1 MLGVGHCQ
9 DRRPHQMSGGEQQ
22 RAAIAVAL
30 ANAPAVILA
39 DEPTGEL
46 DSATAEQVFEAF
58 RTANDELGTTV
69 VVVTHDLAVAS
80 AVRRTVAL
88 RDGRTASE
96 VVRRTTIDEHGRE
109 SVTAS
114 EYATVDRAGRL
125 QLPRDFTEALDIRD
139 RVLLELEPDH
149 ITLRP
154 DRPTPG

>member
-1 MLGVGHCQ
+1 M
-9 DRRPHQMSGGEQQ
+9 
-22 RAAIAVAL
+22 
-30 ANAPAVILA
+30 
-39 DEPTGEL
+39 
-46 DSATAEQVFEAF
+46 
-58 RTANDELGTTV
+58 
-69 VVVTHDLAVAS
+69 VTHDLAVAS
-80 AVRRTVAL
+80 

-125 QLPRDFTEALDIRD
+125 ELPRDFTEALDICD

-154 DRPTPG
+154 DESNNRTDAAG